1 MEVNRVPEPP
11 SSTIPGD
18 RRQTDVTAEVGPMSG
33 GRWSAKLRRAMGW
46 VADDDHLAREA
57 GREQAEVDLRAV
69 TEPRAGHDG
78 ESEGGHDDA

>member
-1 MEVNRVPEPP
+1 
-11 SSTIPGD
+11 
-18 RRQTDVTAEVGPMSG
+18 
-33 GRWSAKLRRAMGW
+33 MGW
-46 VADDDHLAREA
+46 VADDDHLEREA